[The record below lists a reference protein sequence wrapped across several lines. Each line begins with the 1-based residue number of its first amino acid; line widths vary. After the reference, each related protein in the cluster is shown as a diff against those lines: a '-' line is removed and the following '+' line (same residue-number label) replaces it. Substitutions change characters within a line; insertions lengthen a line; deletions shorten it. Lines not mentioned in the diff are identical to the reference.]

1 MGGSLLSS
9 LFIASQALDVDQ
21 GAIDVSANNIANAN
35 TPGYSREVVDL
46 SENTPVETA
55 NLTYGTGV
63 NLEQIQSIRDQVLTL
78 QIAEQTAQQ
87 SGAQTELNA
96 LQQVEALFSTPSQGI
111 GADIS
116 AFFNSISQLS
126 TDPSNAAL
134 RSAVITAAQNL
145 AISFN
150 QTSQSITTNQLTLN
164 QSVSQTVDQIN
175 TLTQQIAHINAQV
188 GAMQQLGKD
197 PGGLE
202 DQENQLI
209 NQLSQLTSVSETQTQ
224 EGLTLTTGNGTALVV
239 GNQSYALQVQTGAS
253 GMQDVFSNGQD
264 ITSTIQGG
272 ILGGTIQVRDQ
283 DLPGL
288 LNQLDT
294 LAGQFA
300 TSFNTA
306 QAAGFDLNGNP
317 GQALFSVTAGPGA
330 AASFSL
336 ATTNPNAIAASSD
349 GSQGSNGNVANL
361 MAVSTQPLPS
371 GDTPTNSYAAIVSQS
386 GILAKQAQAEVT
398 ASTTS
403 INQLSD
409 QLGAI
414 SGVSINEETTNLLN
428 YQNAFS
434 AAARVVS
441 TVAQLTQTVL
451 NMGSGSAAT
460 S

>member
-9 LFIASQALDVDQ
+9 LLIASQALDVDQ

-35 TPGYSREVVDL
+35 TPGYSREVADL

-96 LQQVEALFSTPSQGI
+96 LQQVEALFSTTSQGI

-145 AISFN
+145 AVSFN

-164 QSVSQTVDQIN
+164 QSVSQTVSQIN
-175 TLTQQIAHINAQV
+175 TLTQQIAQINAQV

-253 GMQDVFSNGQD
+253 GMQDIFSNGQD

-294 LAGQFA
+294 LASQFA

-349 GSQGSNGNVANL
+349 GSPGSNGNVANL

-386 GILAKQAQAEVT
+386 GILAQQAQAEVT

-451 NMGSGSAAT
+451 SMGSSTTT
-460 S
+460 SS

>member
-9 LFIASQALDVDQ
+9 LLIASQALDVDQ

-35 TPGYSREVVDL
+35 TPGYSREVADL

-63 NLEQIQSIRDQVLTL
+63 SLEQIQSIRDQVLTL

-111 GADIS
+111 GADIT

-145 AISFN
+145 AVSFN
-150 QTSQSITTNQLTLN
+150 QTSQSLTTNQLTLN

-188 GAMQQLGKD
+188 GEMQQLGKD

-224 EGLTLTTGNGTALVV
+224 EGLTLTTGDGTALLV

-253 GMQDVFSNGQD
+253 GMQDVFSEGQD
-264 ITSTIQGG
+264 ITNTIQGG
-272 ILGGTIQVRDQ
+272 VLGGTIQVRDQ

-288 LNQLDT
+288 LNQLNT
-294 LAGQFA
+294 LASQFA

-330 AASFSL
+330 ASTFSL

-349 GSQGSNGNVANL
+349 GSQGSDGNVANL
-361 MAVSTQPLPS
+361 MAVSTQTLPS
-371 GDTPTNSYAAIVSQS
+371 GDTPTNSYAAMVSQS
-386 GILAKQAQAEVT
+386 GILAQQAQAEVT

-451 NMGSGSAAT
+451 SMGTGTTTAS
-460 S
+460 

>member
-9 LFIASQALDVDQ
+9 LLIASQALDVDQ

-46 SENTPVETA
+46 SENTPVEMG

-63 NLEQIQSIRDQVLTL
+63 NLEQIQSIRDQVLSL

-96 LQQVEALFSTPSQGI
+96 LQQVEALFSNSSQGI
-111 GADIS
+111 GADLS

-145 AISFN
+145 AVSFN
-150 QTSQSITTNQLTLN
+150 QTSQSLTTNQLTLN
-164 QSVSQTVDQIN
+164 QSVSETVDQIN

-188 GAMQQLGKD
+188 GELQQLGKD

-209 NQLSQLTSVSETQTQ
+209 NQLSQLTSVSETQTK

-239 GNQSYALQVQTGAS
+239 GNQSYALQVQNGAS
-253 GMQDVFSNGQD
+253 GMQDVFSDGQD

-330 AASFSL
+330 AATFSL
-336 ATTNPNAIAASSD
+336 ATTNPNAIAVSSD
-349 GSQGSNGNVANL
+349 GSQGSNGNAANL
-361 MAVSTQPLPS
+361 MAVSTQALPS

-386 GILAKQAQAEVT
+386 GILAQQAQAEVT

-403 INQLSD
+403 INQLNN

-441 TVAQLTQTVL
+441 TVSQMTQTLL
-451 NMGSGSAAT
+451 NMGSGTT
-460 S
+460 SG

>member
-264 ITSTIQGG
+264 ITSAIQGG

-386 GILAKQAQAEVT
+386 GILAQQAQAEVT

-451 NMGSGSAAT
+451 NMGSGSATT

>member
-9 LFIASQALDVDQ
+9 LLIASQALDVDQ
-21 GAIDVSANNIANAN
+21 GGLDVTANNIANAN
-35 TPGYSREVVDL
+35 TPGYSREVVNL
-46 SENTPVETA
+46 SENTPEEVG
-55 NLTYGTGV
+55 NLTFGTGV
-63 NLEQIQSIRDQVLTL
+63 NIEQIQSVRDQVLSL
-78 QIAEQTAQQ
+78 QIAEQTSQQ

-96 LQQVEALFSTPSQGI
+96 LQQIETLFSSPTQGI
-111 GADIS
+111 GADLS

-126 TDPSNAAL
+126 TDPTNAAL

-145 AISFN
+145 AVSFN
-150 QTSQSITTNQLTLN
+150 QTSQSLTTNQLSLN

-175 TLTQQIAHINAQV
+175 TLTQQIAQINAKV
-188 GAMQQLGKD
+188 GEMQQLNQD
-197 PGGLE
+197 PGSLE

-209 NQLSQLTSVSETQTQ
+209 NQLSQLTNVSETQTP

-239 GNQSYALQVQTGAS
+239 GNQSFALQVKTGAS
-253 GMQDVFSNGQD
+253 GMQDVFSEGQD

-272 ILGGTIQVRDQ
+272 VLGGTIQVRDQ
-283 DLPGL
+283 DIPGL
-288 LNQLDT
+288 LNQLNT
-294 LAGQFA
+294 LASQFA
-300 TSFNTA
+300 TSINTA

-317 GQALFSVTAGPGA
+317 GQALFSVNPAGP

-336 ATTNPNAIAASSD
+336 ATTDPNAIAASSD
-349 GSQGSNGNVANL
+349 GTPGSNGNISNL
-361 MAVSTQPLPS
+361 MAVNTSLLPS
-371 GDTPTNSYAAIVSQS
+371 GDTPTNSYAAMVSQS
-386 GILAKQAQAEVT
+386 GTLAAQAQAEVT

-403 INQLSD
+403 INQLND

-441 TVAQLTQTVL
+441 TVDQLTQTL
-451 NMGSGSAAT
+451 LTMGAGTTSAL
-460 S
+460 

>member
-9 LFIASQALDVDQ
+9 LLIASQALDVDQ

-46 SENTPVETA
+46 SENTPVEMG

-63 NLEQIQSIRDQVLTL
+63 NLEQIQSIRDQVLSL

-96 LQQVEALFSTPSQGI
+96 LQQVEALFSNSSQGI
-111 GADIS
+111 GADLS

-145 AISFN
+145 AVSFN
-150 QTSQSITTNQLTLN
+150 QTSQSLTTNQLTLN
-164 QSVSQTVDQIN
+164 QSVSETVDQIN

-188 GAMQQLGKD
+188 GELQQLGKD

-209 NQLSQLTSVSETQTQ
+209 NQLSQLTSVSETQTK

-239 GNQSYALQVQTGAS
+239 GNQSYALQVQNGAS
-253 GMQDVFSNGQD
+253 GMQDVFSDGQD

-330 AASFSL
+330 AATFSL
-336 ATTNPNAIAASSD
+336 ATTNPNAIAVSSD
-349 GSQGSNGNVANL
+349 GSQGSNGNAANL
-361 MAVSTQPLPS
+361 MAVSTQALPS

-386 GILAKQAQAEVT
+386 GILAQQAQAEVT

-403 INQLSD
+403 INQLNN

-451 NMGSGSAAT
+451 NMGSGTAGAS
-460 S
+460 

>member
-9 LFIASQALDVDQ
+9 LLIASQALDVDQ

-451 NMGSGSAAT
+451 NMGSGSATT

>member
-9 LFIASQALDVDQ
+9 LLIASQALDVDQ
-21 GAIDVSANNIANAN
+21 GALDVSANNIANAN

-46 SENTPVETA
+46 SENTPVESG

-96 LQQVEALFSTPSQGI
+96 LQQVEALFSSPSQGI

-145 AISFN
+145 AVSFN
-150 QTSQSITTNQLTLN
+150 QTSQSLTTNQLTLN

-188 GAMQQLGKD
+188 GALQQLNKD

-330 AASFSL
+330 AATLGL
-336 ATTNPNAIAASSD
+336 ATTNPDAIAVSSD
-349 GSQGSNGNVANL
+349 GSQGSNGNAANL
-361 MAVSTQPLPS
+361 MAVESQPLPS
-371 GDTPTNSYAAIVSQS
+371 GDTPTDSYAAIVAQS
-386 GILAKQAQAEVT
+386 GTLAQQAQAEVQ

-414 SGVSINEETTNLLN
+414 AGVSINEETTNLLN

-451 NMGSGSAAT
+451 NMGSGTAGAS
-460 S
+460 